1 MTKLTLGTAKIIN
14 LRDGRIVVKWMG
26 ATSVHDNETYFNFP
40 GAAAAFCCERG
51 LRVIGQ

>member
-26 ATSVHDNETYFNFP
+26 TTSVHDNETYFQNQS
-40 GAAAAFCCERG
+40 AAAAFCRNSG
-51 LRVIGQ
+51 LRVI